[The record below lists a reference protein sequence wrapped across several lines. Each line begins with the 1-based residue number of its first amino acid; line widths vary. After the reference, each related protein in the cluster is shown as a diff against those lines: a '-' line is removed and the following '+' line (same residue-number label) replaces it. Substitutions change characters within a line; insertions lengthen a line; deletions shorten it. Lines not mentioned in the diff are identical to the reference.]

1 MSRQIKDI
9 EEIKKIQL
17 DILKYVDHFCSQN
30 NIKYALG
37 YGTLIGAVRHKGFIP
52 WDDDIDIIMR
62 RNDYDRFIKLFSK
75 ETGRY
80 KVWAHNLQPDY
91 PIPYAKVTDEKT
103 LKLEGTNYYVERGVD
118 IDVFP
123 LDDLPNDEKTID
135 KVYKK
140 LRILSAIY
148 NFKQIKYSTKR
159 KWYKNLILCLGRIA
173 FFWYSMNKLVADIS
187 NNAQSYNGCL
197 GDKCAN
203 LVDFSTGIKEIMPK
217 SYTDSFVKMQFED
230 SAFPVPVEYDA
241 YLRCIYGNYM
251 ELPPEEE
258 RITHHSFNAWWKE

>member
-17 DILKYVDHFCSQN
+17 EILKYVDQFCSQN

-62 RNDYDRFIKLFSK
+62 RNDYNRFIELFSK

-80 KVWAHNLQPDY
+80 KVWSHNLQTDY

-123 LDDLPNDEKTID
+123 LDDLPNDEKTVD
-135 KVYKK
+135 KVFKK

-148 NFKQIKYSTKR
+148 ILKQIKYSAKR
-159 KWYKNLILCLGRIA
+159 KWYKNLLLCLGRIA
-173 FFWYSMNKLVADIS
+173 FFWYPMKKLVADIS
-187 NNAQSYNGCL
+187 NNAQFYNGCL
-197 GDKCAN
+197 GDKCAQ
-203 LVDFSTGIKEIMPK
+203 LVDFSTGIKEIMPR
-217 SYTDSFVKMQFED
+217 SYTDSFVEMQFED
-230 SAFPVPVEYDA
+230 CCFPVPIEYDA
-241 YLRCIYGNYM
+241 YLRGIYGNYM
-251 ELPPEEE
+251 ELPPKDKQ
-258 RITHHSFNAWWKE
+258 ITHHSFNAWWKE

>member
-17 DILKYVDHFCSQN
+17 EILKYVDQFCSQN

-62 RNDYDRFIKLFSK
+62 RNDYNRFIELFSK

-80 KVWAHNLQPDY
+80 KVWSHNLQTDY

-123 LDDLPNDEKTID
+123 LDDLPNDEKAVD
-135 KVYKK
+135 KVFKK
-140 LRILSAIY
+140 
-148 NFKQIKYSTKR
+148 
-159 KWYKNLILCLGRIA
+159 
-173 FFWYSMNKLVADIS
+173 
-187 NNAQSYNGCL
+187 
-197 GDKCAN
+197 
-203 LVDFSTGIKEIMPK
+203 
-217 SYTDSFVKMQFED
+217 
-230 SAFPVPVEYDA
+230 
-241 YLRCIYGNYM
+241 
-251 ELPPEEE
+251 
-258 RITHHSFNAWWKE
+258 